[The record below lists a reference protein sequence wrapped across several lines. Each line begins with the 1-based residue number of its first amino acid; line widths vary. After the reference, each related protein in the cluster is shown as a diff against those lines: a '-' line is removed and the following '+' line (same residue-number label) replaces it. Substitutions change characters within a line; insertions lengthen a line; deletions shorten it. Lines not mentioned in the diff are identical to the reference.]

1 VAGLAAL
8 ARDLALLFRA
18 HRREAALGRPAF
30 HGRHFPVTPIS
41 SLEQLVF
48 ATPFARS
55 GFRELMQI
63 NQNQGP
69 MEADPGAR

>member
-1 VAGLAAL
+1 
-8 ARDLALLFRA
+8 
-18 HRREAALGRPAF
+18 
-30 HGRHFPVTPIS
+30 
-41 SLEQLVF
+41 LEQLVF